1 MAFDC
6 LLDPRDGDIEPKSLI
21 STQVT
26 DFARRGIAFRSD
38 GAAVM
43 QGFNWNAELPEGV
56 NGGTQSTTAWFMDK
70 GGELT
75 PIPQDFPY
83 FAKAVFWLNDEAFA
97 VAEFANTEQL
107 SEGMNQERFAIYS
120 ADTLQRT
127 AVIEDGVSN
136 FGGPMVQKDG
146 DIYYSGVLARA
157 TRLWLRAVEERAI
170 RC

>member
-26 DFARRGIAFRSD
+26 DFMRRGIAFRIRRCCCD
-38 GAAVM
+38 AGV
-43 QGFNWNAELPEGV
+43 QLNAELPEGV

-83 FAKAVFWLNDEAFA
+83 FAKAGFL
-97 VAEFANTEQL
+97 AERR
-107 SEGMNQERFAIYS
+107 SICCC
-120 ADTLQRT
+120 
-127 AVIEDGVSN
+127 GV
-136 FGGPMVQKDG
+136 
-146 DIYYSGVLARA
+146 
-157 TRLWLRAVEERAI
+157 
-170 RC
+170 C